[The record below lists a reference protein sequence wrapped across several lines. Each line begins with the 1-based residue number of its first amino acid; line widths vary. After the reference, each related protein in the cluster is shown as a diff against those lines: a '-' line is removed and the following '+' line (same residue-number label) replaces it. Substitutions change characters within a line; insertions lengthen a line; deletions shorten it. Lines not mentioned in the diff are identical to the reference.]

1 MEPFATV
8 AHLQKHWPEL
18 PAELEEVAK
27 TKLEEASIIIRGL
40 YPVVDARL
48 ESGVLKVET
57 VRLVVCQMV
66 ATVIKREL
74 NTPEGEDVT
83 QQSFTAGS
91 FTQSLQFRVREA
103 ELFLSRLHRQLLSGG
118 GARNRK
124 AFMIVPGG

>member
-1 MEPFATV
+1 MAPFATV

-18 PAELEEVAK
+18 PTELEGVAE

-40 YPVVDARL
+40 YPTVDARL
-48 ESGVLKVET
+48 DSGALKVET

-74 NTPEGEDVT
+74 NAPESEDVT

-91 FTQSLQFRVREA
+91 FTQSVQFRVREA

-124 AFMIVPGG
+124 AFTIVPGG

>member
-8 AHLQKHWPEL
+8 ADLQKHWPEL
-18 PAELEEVAK
+18 PSELEEVAA

-40 YPVVDARL
+40 YPMADARI